1 MEINNI
7 YIVYREEYPFSLEEV
22 REISRA
28 VHSGSYVF
36 SPLRLVALPKE
47 RANDHFIHKSSI
59 PDLPEIAFVCIPSS
73 DGCSRL
79 NDSRTFLGKILIS
92 SNHFLASNYSF
103 RKEGEK
109 LSF

>member
-1 MEINNI
+1 MPNNQSFSERFLMEINNI

-59 PDLPEIAFVCIPSS
+59 PDLPEIAFV
-73 DGCSRL
+73 L
-79 NDSRTFLGKILIS
+79 YTFI
-92 SNHFLASNYSF
+92 
-103 RKEGEK
+103 
-109 LSF
+109 

>member
-1 MEINNI
+1 MPNHQSFSERFLMEINNI

-73 DGCSRL
+73 KDAL
-79 NDSRTFLGKILIS
+79 VLMT
-92 SNHFLASNYSF
+92 LALF
-103 RKEGEK
+103 
-109 LSF
+109 